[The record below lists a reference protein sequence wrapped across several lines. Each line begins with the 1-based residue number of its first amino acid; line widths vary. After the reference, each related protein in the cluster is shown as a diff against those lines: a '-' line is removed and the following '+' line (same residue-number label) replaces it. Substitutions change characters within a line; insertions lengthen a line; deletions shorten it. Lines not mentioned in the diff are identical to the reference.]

1 MPVICH
7 GSQEETLSHY
17 TLTKKNKKIKT
28 RSGQHNQRKR
38 WLFSPQRCQLPSWGQ
53 WQKRT
58 RCPQRTSGW
67 EKGSGGC
74 AGENPSKWEWSSP
87 SFPEKCNID
96 QEKYHKKN
104 NLELEAICQARGNKF
119 SHQSFIFHNPFL
131 WKREIFLWSQFI
143 IGFPHFKNEWI
154 FYLFYIYRVDRTTTL
169 LTSTSEWSSIHLLF
183 AWY

>member
-38 WLFSPQRCQLPSWGQ
+38 WLFSPQRCQLPSWDQ
-53 WQKRT
+53 WQT
-58 RCPQRTSGW
+58 GIDVH
-67 EKGSGGC
+67 KGQV
-74 AGENPSKWEWSSP
+74 AEENVQGAVQARIHPNEWSSP
-87 SFPEKCNID
+87 RFPEKCNID

-104 NLELEAICQARGNKF
+104 SLELEAVCQARGNTL